1 MREASIATCWI
12 PAAARL
18 AMDAARLT
26 GSGVVSP
33 APCGMPG
40 ATSPRV
46 PSEAA
51 LWAPRAQS
59 CRRKSAVLV
68 LPLVPVTAA
77 MRRGCGPA
85 MRAAICARR
94 RRGSASRIR
103 GRGGT
108 PAGQSGAL
116 RRQNGRGSARHGIG
130 DIVPSVM
137 RAPRKGCEELARL
150 HLAAVRGDAADIDIS
165 GPRWAGPAVAGSCL
179 HQINEPHRREPGR
192 DTSRRAASW
201 RPPRRARSSRPSPL

>member
-1 MREASIATCWI
+1 MLDTGRGQ
-12 PAAARL
+12 ARHGRGETDGIGRSQPRALRHAGRHQPESSERGRLVGAQGPELPQKVGRAGL
-18 AMDAARLT
+18 AVGAGDGRDAARLR
-26 GSGVVSP
+26 SRHES
-33 APCGMPG
+33 
-40 ATSPRV
+40 RH
-46 PSEAA
+46 
-51 LWAPRAQS
+51 LRQ
-59 CRRKSAVLV
+59 
-68 LPLVPVTAA
+68 TAA
-77 MRRGCGPA
+77 RLGVQDQG
-85 MRAAICARR
+85 ARR
-94 RRGSASRIR
+94 HA
-103 GRGGT
+103 GG
-108 PAGQSGAL
+108 PVGAL

-137 RAPRKGCEELARL
+137 RAPRKGCEEIARL